1 MVQIRLKNTFLDLS
15 FEGEEGSDLDSE
27 PLSSSGKDGSTTRS
41 RSAGASPGLS
51 GSHRGFFPRLP
62 QEKDNEQAPQLRSLN
77 RLLLQTQDCSWQRS
91 VMETGKQHR
100 TQDLSPWREMP
111 VKRRREGECR
121 RQPEFIEATVES
133 GCWQDGATAAVRL
146 PSRTPS
152 PRATPRLAMT
162 GQPPHAALSWLLN
175 GTEVGSTGACFN
187 GEHGPQESGTE
198 SPLHK
203 EYRHKSVPKRTNL
216 EEEHKNIREGVPPTT
231 LMIRNLP
238 NRMSRDELIAELHEL
253 GFAGAFDF
261 VYVPLDSCRRSRHRR
276 HGVRKGCSNV
286 GYAFI
291 NFVDM
296 EWAARCASIF
306 QDRGF
311 SGSRKT
317 ASVSI
322 AHVQGLEANLA
333 HFQGS
338 AVTSTRTRQ
347 RGRGPVVLAS
357 GNLDP
362 SCPLLAPR

>member
-1 MVQIRLKNTFLDLS
+1 V
-15 FEGEEGSDLDSE
+15 
-27 PLSSSGKDGSTTRS
+27 P
-41 RSAGASPGLS
+41 A
-51 GSHRGFFPRLP
+51 
-62 QEKDNEQAPQLRSLN
+62 
-77 RLLLQTQDCSWQRS
+77 
-91 VMETGKQHR
+91 
-100 TQDLSPWREMP
+100 
-111 VKRRREGECR
+111 KRRKQGESP
-121 RQPEFIEATVES
+121 RQPEFIDATVDS
-133 GCWQDGATAAVRL
+133 GRWQDDATAAVRL

-152 PRATPRLAMT
+152 PPGTPRLAIL
-162 GQPPHAALSWLLN
+162 GPAPHAALSWLFN
-175 GTEVGSTGACFN
+175 GTDLGSTSVCFKR
-187 GEHGPQESGTE
+187 EHGSQESGME
-198 SPLHK
+198 SSFHK

-216 EEEHKNIREGVPPTT
+216 EEEHKNSREGMPPTT
-231 LMIRNLP
+231 LMLRNLP
-238 NRMSRDELIAELHEL
+238 NRMLRDELIVELHEL

-291 NFVDM
+291 NFVDS

-317 ASVSI
+317 ASISI

-357 GNLDP
+357 GNSDP
-362 SCPLLAPR
+362 DCPLLPPR